1 MKGSFI
7 SKLSGDTTGAAR
19 CPGPTNPGAAGGTL
33 TTRLIPRSCDMS
45 SPSQIK
51 FPSLKTVTERALAPF
66 ECCIADH
73 ALSTQVPFLS
83 YCDAIYACVAAFA
96 LKMPLK
102 LSRYCRK
109 TRIHNTHA
117 ISAGAMLLGDIVR

>member
-1 MKGSFI
+1 MSRTDE
-7 SKLSGDTTGAAR
+7 SRCRWRNVNHATDTTFLR
-19 CPGPTNPGAAGGTL
+19 HVFSFSNQF
-33 TTRLIPRSCDMS
+33 S
-45 SPSQIK
+45 
-51 FPSLKTVTERALAPF
+51 SLKTLTERALAPF
-66 ECCIADH
+66 ECRIADH

-117 ISAGAMLLGDIVR
+117 ISAGAMLLGAIVR